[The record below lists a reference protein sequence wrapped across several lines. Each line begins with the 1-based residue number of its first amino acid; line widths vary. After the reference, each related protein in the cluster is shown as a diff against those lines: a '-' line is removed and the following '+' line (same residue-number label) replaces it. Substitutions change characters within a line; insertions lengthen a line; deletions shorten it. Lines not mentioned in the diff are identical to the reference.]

1 MHSTAAVEPTTAAA
15 AAAEAAAYP
24 AMKSTAIRG
33 RAHSATDRHPAHSA
47 THGHA
52 ADSPTNRHSA
62 DAAANGHS
70 TYATTNRHR
79 MNSATGNTSVH
90 AAVNSTVKTT
100 TDATMETIANT
111 AVNSHSADVD
121 AAMHISVASNVKP
134 IVQMKPVM
142 DVSAMGEIATMSI
155 VSSIV
160 PAREGIKERRRVPPA
175 IINRVVRI
183 RITVISTDISHSRGR
198 LRRVI
203 GTGVSVG
210 WRLTYHRRLAGSCR
224 WLIGGRGHCGRT

>member
-1 MHSTAAVEPTTAAA
+1 M
-15 AAAEAAAYP
+15 AY
-24 AMKSTAIRG
+24 
-33 RAHSATDRHPAHSA
+33 
-47 THGHA
+47 
-52 ADSPTNRHSA
+52 
-62 DAAANGHS
+62 AAANGH
-70 TYATTNRHR
+70 RV
-79 MNSATGNTSVH
+79 NSAAGKSSVNPTAYSAMETTANTGVDSTC
-90 AAVNSTVKTT
+90 AAVKISVKSSMHVAMYPAVKT
-100 TDATMETIANT
+100 I
-111 AVNSHSADVD
+111 
-121 AAMHISVASNVKP
+121 MH
-134 IVQMKPVM
+134 MKSIM
-142 DVSAMGEIATMSI
+142 DISAMGEIATMSI

-224 WLIGGRGHCGRT
+224 WLIGGCGHCGRT